1 MHAPITGVFGLQK
14 SGATG
19 HHRTQGHMA
28 VVDGTATD
36 SDASVD
42 SRRGDSDHEDED
54 EEEVDDSVREDMKK
68 LEDTF
73 PGISDRFRLVNRIGE
88 GTDIPSIL

>member
-1 MHAPITGVFGLQK
+1 
-14 SGATG
+14 
-19 HHRTQGHMA
+19 MA
-28 VVDGTATD
+28 VVDDGTATD
-36 SDASVD
+36 SDVSVD
-42 SRRGDSDHEDED
+42 SRRGESDHGDEDE

>member
-1 MHAPITGVFGLQK
+1 
-14 SGATG
+14 
-19 HHRTQGHMA
+19 MA
-28 VVDGTATD
+28 VVDDGTATD
-36 SDASVD
+36 SDVSVD
-42 SRRGDSDHEDED
+42 SRRGESDYGDEDE